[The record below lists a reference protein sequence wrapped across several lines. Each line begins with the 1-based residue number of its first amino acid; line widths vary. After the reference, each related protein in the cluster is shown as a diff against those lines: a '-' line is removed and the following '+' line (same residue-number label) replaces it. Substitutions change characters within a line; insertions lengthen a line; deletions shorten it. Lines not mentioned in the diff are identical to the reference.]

1 MSRSVTLPRPSP
13 WLFDVTLTAVLLV
26 CGLVALYVYTDDS
39 GVVYRDGDGLG
50 VLLLVAGTVPLLLR
64 RQMALA
70 VAPVTAATVKTHVGN
85 LLAKPGVR
93 DRVQAAVYAYES
105 GLVEPGAL

>member
-1 MSRSVTLPRPSP
+1 MSRSVTLPRLSP
-13 WLFDVTLTAVLLV
+13 WLFDVTLV

-39 GVVYRDGDGLG
+39 GVAYRDGDGLG
-50 VLLLVAGTVPLLLR
+50 VLLVVAGTVPLLFR
-64 RQMALA
+64 RRMAPA
-70 VAPVTAATVKTHVGN
+70 VALVTAATVKTHVGN

-93 DRVQAAVYAYES
+93 DRVQATVYAYES